1 MPRPEDLKRFQND
14 IRKLGRETELLA
26 SWGEQPFDVPR
37 PESPADAAI
46 GDLAELLDL
55 SGTDAEADTGGA
67 DSEGIEAAAPES
79 LPDASQEDIDFTSFL
94 DDLSLDAP
102 PSPGKETYA
111 SADEPLPS
119 TSDLPDESEGGIP
132 ADLLSGLGEDS
143 ALTGDDSGSDAAL
156 PSVDDEFALPPE
168 MEEMAE
174 LAPDE
179 DLSAEVPA
187 SETFDDASFTEAA
200 AESDA
205 ATDESFDAPSF
216 DLPSFDEDFSIPSEP
231 GSPVDEPTVAPGPD
245 AEYPADLG
253 APVAFPADEFA
264 LPDLDAG
271 GNDAETFDQG
281 FTNPE
286 PDEGSTEAP
295 LEESPPDGF
304 DSGFSIPDF
313 DAPFAA
319 EPEPS
324 PLAEENADHE
334 GFEIGFEEAP
344 APKPSEPSLDDFDS
358 FTSKLGIGADAST
371 PDDLGGFDL
380 DTSAADLTPAGES
393 QEFGGDLTPSD
404 TFNLE
409 SGWGEDFR
417 IPGFEEPKTEARPQA
432 ARPAG
437 PSPKPSEHKGDEVR
451 EVSLSD
457 AQVDRLQDTLLS
469 YPLNL
474 RLAIEDALANDRGN
488 EAQRSALVWAL
499 VDGMSPK
506 KAAELA
512 GAALHKRIEVPKAFE
527 KRTGAAFEAEKG
539 SLAWIL
545 VNRVMPVILGVAAA
559 LAVAGG
565 LAWLGW
571 KFVYT
576 PIAASAAYRDGYESI
591 RVDRYVDAERS
602 FSRGDALWRMKKW
615 YYLYAEA
622 YVERDQYAKAEL
634 KYEALLKAWPGEKRA
649 ALDYAELERSV
660 LLNYGKA
667 AEILETNVLS
677 RNRVDSDALL
687 MLGDVYLEWG
697 DETRGDWTV
706 AADPPLPPPDQ
717 AAQGSAS
724 WLYEQARLRY
734 ARLLGRRGWKDPY
747 LERMLRYFI
756 RVEKAESRD
765 MLSEIDPLGADF
777 LDGRMKISALSLAE
791 LGGYYLDRNDLD
803 GARRAL
809 LLADELDPTI
819 PDIHYH
825 MARYFNQSGDSG
837 QEFLALR
844 KLVPALENLA
854 LLRTYRL
861 GMLIDA
867 LGWLGLHHLAEGET
881 VMAREHFERAIT
893 LYEDALSGRRL
904 GFDGRFGVN
913 YARLA
918 DVLYTEAGD
927 DEASI
932 ALYERAERAGYV
944 TNETRY
950 RRAAALYRLE
960 RLEEALIQAHRASL
974 DVDETP
980 ALLLLTGNIL
990 ARREDWFAAQAAFDR
1005 LSARLR
1011 FELERLPVLL
1021 PQERPAQG
1029 ELVELLMRATNNL
1042 GVAWWRLAA
1051 RAGDASLR
1059 GKAMASFTESMRLFD
1074 ALERDQA
1081 TMIKPA
1087 VKNLA
1092 FLNMDFVL
1100 RPQRGIDLEIY
1111 PEAPR
1116 ELGP

>member
-26 SWGEQPFDVPR
+26 SWGEQPVDVPR
-37 PESPADAAI
+37 PEGSPASPI
-46 GDLAELLDL
+46 EDLGELLDL
-55 SGTDAEADTGGA
+55 SGTDADSADAETPLA
-67 DSEGIEAAAPES
+67 DIGSPSAGETPS
-79 LPDASQEDIDFTSFL
+79 DVDFSSFL
-94 DDLSLDAP
+94 DSLSLESAPADTTAPSDAAEAP
-102 PSPGKETYA
+102 PAGPTEVDDSGF
-111 SADEPLPS
+111 
-119 TSDLPDESEGGIP
+119 P
-132 ADLLSGLGEDS
+132 ADLLAGLGED
-143 ALTGDDSGSDAAL
+143 L
-156 PSVDDEFALPPE
+156 
-168 MEEMAE
+168 
-174 LAPDE
+174 
-179 DLSAEVPA
+179 
-187 SETFDDASFTEAA
+187 
-200 AESDA
+200 A
-205 ATDESFDAPSF
+205 ATDSPSPEAGDEFPSTDDAGAETGIATDFGDLADLSFEAGAATEEASSETPFEGVPGEPESIQEAPFDADSF
-216 DLPSFDEDFSIPSEP
+216 ELPSFEDDFGLPAAGESAPSGADEPSARTLDETIASAQDQTPGSSSDEFSLPDFEAADADSGGFDAAYAPAEPADEPGAEEAGVAAGAPEGLDSDFSIPEFEES
-231 GSPVDEPTVAPGPD
+231 
-245 AEYPADLG
+245 AELPS
-253 APVAFPADEFA
+253 ADE
-264 LPDLDAG
+264 
-271 GNDAETFDQG
+271 
-281 FTNPE
+281 E
-286 PDEGSTEAP
+286 PAP
-295 LEESPPDGF
+295 LAGVE
-304 DSGFSIPDF
+304 
-313 DAPFAA
+313 A
-319 EPEPS
+319 EG
-324 PLAEENADHE
+324 E

-344 APKPSEPSLDDFDS
+344 PARRPSAGGDDFDA
-358 FTSKLGIGADAST
+358 FTSKLGIEADASGS
-371 PDDLGGFDL
+371 DGLGGFDL
-380 DTSAADLTPAGES
+380 DQAAAELTPEGEF
-393 QEFGGDLTPSD
+393 QELGGDLTPSD

-409 SGWGEDFR
+409 SGWGQDFR
-417 IPGFEEPKTEARPQA
+417 IPGFEEPKPEAKPRAAPAAGRGAASA
-432 ARPAG
+432 ARKEEAP
-437 PSPKPSEHKGDEVR
+437 R
-451 EVSLSD
+451 EVSLSEI
-457 AQVDRLQDTLLS
+457 QVDRLQDTLLS

-474 RLAIEDALANDRGN
+474 RVAIEDALANERGT
-488 EAQRSALVWAL
+488 EAQRADLVWAL
-499 VDGMSPK
+499 VEGAPPK

-512 GAALHKRIEVPKAFE
+512 GAALHKRIEVPRAFE

-559 LAVAGG
+559 LVVAGG

-576 PIAASAAYRDGYESI
+576 PIAASSAYRSGYESI

-602 FSRGDALWRMKKW
+602 FARGDALWRMKKW

-622 YVERDQYAKAEL
+622 YVERQQYAKAEL

-649 ALDYAELERSV
+649 ALDYAELERGV
-660 LLNYGKA
+660 LLNYEKA
-667 AEILETNVLS
+667 AQILELNVLS
-677 RNRVDSDALL
+677 RDRVDPDALL

-697 DETRGDWTV
+697 DEIRGDWTTV
-706 AADPPLPPPDQ
+706 ARPPLPLPDQ
-717 AAQGSAS
+717 ATKGSAS

-756 RVEKAESRD
+756 RVEKADGRD
-765 MLSEIDPLGADF
+765 MLPEIERLGRDF
-777 LDGRMKISALSLAE
+777 LDGRMKASALALAE
-791 LGGYYLDRNDLD
+791 LGGYFLDRDDLD

-809 LLADELDPTI
+809 LLADELDPSI
-819 PDIHYH
+819 PDTHYH
-825 MARYFNQSGDSG
+825 MARYFRRAGDSG

-844 KLVPALENLA
+844 KLVPALEDLP

-867 LGWLGLHHLAEGET
+867 LGWTGLHYQAAGEFVT
-881 VMAREHFERAIT
+881 AREQYELAIAR
-893 LYEDALSGRRL
+893 YEEALAGRRL
-904 GFDGRFGVN
+904 GLDGRFGVN

-918 DVLYTEAGD
+918 DVLYLEAGD
-927 DEASI
+927 DPGSI
-932 ALYERAERAGYV
+932 SLYDRAEKAGYV

-950 RRAAALYRLE
+950 RRAAALYRLA
-960 RLEEALIQAHRASL
+960 RFEEALVQAHRASL

-990 ARREDWFAAQAAFDR
+990 ARREDWFAAQSTFER
-1005 LSARLR
+1005 LSNRLH

-1059 GKAMASFTESMRLFD
+1059 GKAMAAFAESMRLFD

-1081 TMIKPA
+1081 TMVKPA

-1116 ELGP
+1116 ELGR